1 MSKKQKKTILIAG
14 AVLLAVIMIVT
25 VLGKIEKEPK
35 VDSNLFKEV
44 TDIPGCEFAVNRN
57 SSDTAT
63 TVMEISK
70 TINFLDYET
79 YRFCNGEDLYLLFN
93 MNRYIVAV
101 KKGTS
106 FNLSETEPAVAFQ
119 NNSLSGIWFE
129 VAEDAKLKKKGNTS
143 TIEVTAQVVI
153 TNTLYNDFTGKLITI
168 EKDGEEWTMFT
179 GFVHADDEE
188 SIAMVDYIS
197 STFKA
202 SEVTQVAQADFEV
215 NIEEG
220 IKTEEPSANEDVSE
234 EISEPIS
241 EEASEVVSEEISE
254 TTTEDISEDVSEEFS
269 VSEEESEKPSDPP
282 EEKEE
287 IDAKENETLTASSTQ
302 REVEDNVNTAYSST
316 VYSMLPVGSIGYMDI
331 LNEEIG
337 KTEPAYIKVL
347 EIHDEAE
354 TNKLIAEYEAQ
365 TGNKIYST
373 MEIPDGCHI
382 EAVTYEVRYT
392 SENWSYVDIKL
403 CSLSGEELRYRGM
416 PYSSKTYDICKPL
429 EENND
434 WVQGYTAFYIIPD
447 GCTEYALR
455 CSGIINNDE
464 TRPAWFYV
472 NTR

>member
-1 MSKKQKKTILIAG
+1 MNKKQKKTIIIAG

-93 MNRYIVAV
+93 MNRYIIAV

-168 EKDGEEWTMFT
+168 EKDGEEWTMFA
-179 GFVHADDEE
+179 GFVHAEDEE
-188 SIAMVDYIS
+188 SIAMVEYIS
-197 STFKA
+197 STFQA
-202 SEVTQVAQADFEV
+202 SEVAQVAQADFEV

-220 IKTEEPSANEDVSE
+220 IKTEEASAKEDVSE
-234 EISEPIS
+234 EISEP
-241 EEASEVVSEEISE
+241 ASEP
-254 TTTEDISEDVSEEFS
+254 ED
-269 VSEEESEKPSDPP
+269 
-282 EEKEE
+282 KEE
-287 IDAKENETLTASSTQ
+287 IDAEESETLTASSTQ

-331 LNEEIG
+331 LNEDIG

-354 TNKLIAEYEAQ
+354 TQKLIAEYEAQ

-373 MEIPDGCHI
+373 MEIPAGCHI
-382 EAVTYEVRYT
+382 EAVSYDVRYT

-429 EENND
+429 KENND
-434 WVQGYTAFYIIPD
+434 WVQGYTAFYIIPY
-447 GCTEYALR
+447 GCTE
-455 CSGIINNDE
+455 
-464 TRPAWFYV
+464 
-472 NTR
+472 